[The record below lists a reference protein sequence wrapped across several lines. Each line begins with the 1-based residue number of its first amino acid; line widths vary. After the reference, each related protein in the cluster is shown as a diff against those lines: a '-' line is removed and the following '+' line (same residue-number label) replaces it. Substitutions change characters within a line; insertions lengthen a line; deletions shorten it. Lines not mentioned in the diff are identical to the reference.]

1 MMPKI
6 ALPLTGA
13 CQCRA
18 VTYRLNAAPLTLYCC
33 HCTECQ
39 HQSASA
45 FGMSCLVRPGDVE
58 VDWSA
63 MRVWSRPTD
72 RGGTLQCHFC
82 PACGGRLFHR
92 SVTEPDIVSI
102 KAGSF
107 DDRSWL
113 QPIGHIWTRS
123 AQPWF
128 RVPDGTLQDAGDP
141 GTMAAYVKRWREL
154 TEGWFVASV

>member
-1 MMPKI
+1 MAKI

-18 VTYRLNAAPLTLYCC
+18 VAYCLHAAPLTLYCC

-45 FGMSCLVRPGDVE
+45 FGMSCLVRPGDLE
-58 VDWSA
+58 VDWSKLHIWA
-63 MRVWSRPTD
+63 RPTD
-72 RGGTLQCHFC
+72 SGGRLNCHFC
-82 PACGGRLFHR
+82 GVCGSRLFHV
-92 SVTEPDIVSI
+92 SVTEPDTISI

-107 DDRSWL
+107 DNRAWL
-113 QPIGHIWTRS
+113 QPVGHIWTKS

-128 RVPDGTLQDAGDP
+128 SLPAGTIQDAGDP
-141 GTMAAYVKRWREL
+141 GDMSRYIDRWRQV
-154 TEGWFVASV
+154 TKGWFGA

>member
-1 MMPKI
+1 MPRV

-18 VTYRLNAAPLTLYCC
+18 VTYRVRAAPLTLYCC

-45 FGMSCLVRPGDVE
+45 FGMSCLVARGDLE

-63 MRVWSRPTD
+63 LKVWSRSTD
-72 RGGTLQCHFC
+72 SGNRLDCHFC
-82 PACGGRLFHR
+82 PDCGSRLFHVSR
-92 SVTEPDIVSI
+92 SGEDIVSV

-113 QPIGHIWTRS
+113 KPIGHIWTGS

-128 RVPDGTLQDAGDP
+128 AVPDGMLSEAGDP
-141 GTMAAYVKRWREL
+141 DDMTPYIDRWREV
-154 TEGWFVASV
+154 TRGWFVV